1 MRSRLT
7 TVGICTI
14 TKDVIDKTGGPNWY
28 IVMQLRQL
36 PVNLFQTDFA
46 AEKKERSPDI
56 DYGKRAVAHGLR
68 K

>member
-1 MRSRLT
+1 
-7 TVGICTI
+7 
-14 TKDVIDKTGGPNWY
+14 
-28 IVMQLRQL
+28 MQLRQL

-56 DYGKRAVAHGLR
+56 DYGKRAVARGLR